1 MHTAEKKQ
9 IQLKPTRRIL
19 IHFLS
24 VSYFK
29 NISIDGPFLWYDVSF
44 FMMHSYSIAR
54 SRKLIKSKD
63 VGRFC
68 IPLGPVCVPGVF
80 RFDVGV
86 SATASTSVNIIH
98 FHHACPF

>member
-1 MHTAEKKQ
+1 MV
-9 IQLKPTRRIL
+9 
-19 IHFLS
+19 FFCGMM
-24 VSYFK
+24 YF
-29 NISIDGPFLWYDVSF
+29 FYYY
-44 FMMHSYSIAR
+44 SYSITR

-80 RFDVGV
+80 RLDVGV

-98 FHHACPF
+98 FLHVLSNFHH